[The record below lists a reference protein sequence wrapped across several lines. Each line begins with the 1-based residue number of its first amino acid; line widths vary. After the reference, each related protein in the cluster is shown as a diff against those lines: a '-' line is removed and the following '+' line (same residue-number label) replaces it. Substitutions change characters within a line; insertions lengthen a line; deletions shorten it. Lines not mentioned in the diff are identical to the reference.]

1 MLVVIILNN
10 LALKKY
16 IYYTLKWLFWY
27 FFLGFVVGHAG
38 LLETMAG
45 TILSY
50 VILVAT
56 VLSICAI
63 STNGAVEGGGAYCI
77 LGNNITICYKYYFFF
92 FGEYICIYTVLLL
105 LLFVLLFF
113 LRVLV

>member
-1 MLVVIILNN
+1 M
-10 LALKKY
+10 
-16 IYYTLKWLFWY
+16 
-27 FFLGFVVGHAG
+27 GHAG

-77 LGNNITICYKYYFFF
+77 LGNNITFCYKYYFFSS
-92 FGEYICIYTVLLL
+92 GKYIYVYTVFLIC
-105 LLFVLLFF
+105 FVHVFF
-113 LRVLV
+113 

>member
-1 MLVVIILNN
+1 M
-10 LALKKY
+10 
-16 IYYTLKWLFWY
+16 
-27 FFLGFVVGHAG
+27 GHAG

-92 FGEYICIYTVLLL
+92 LQGNIYAFILFFK
-105 LLFVLLFF
+105 FVLYMFFF
-113 LRVLV
+113 LKSFGVIDEINSKIKFNN